1 MKRSSNVIGL
11 MFSVVLA
18 AACGGASQAAEAGG
32 GGFGRLDR
40 TLEAPA
46 EGITGLAWGD
56 GMLWGVDGPT
66 GMVYSMDPI
75 TGAVADSFR
84 VSLNG
89 GCSAT
94 GLAYSPEH
102 DLLLVG
108 LWDGGTNGW
117 VGVYSPEGENLNN
130 ISMCGG

>member
-1 MKRSSNVIGL
+1 MSSNLIGL
-11 MFSVVLA
+11 ILCLVLA
-18 AACGGASQAAEAGG
+18 ASCGGASQAAEAGEAG
-32 GGFGRLDR
+32 SGVIDR

-46 EGITGLAWGD
+46 EGISGLAWGD
-56 GMLWGVDGPT
+56 GVLLAVDGPT
-66 GMVYSMDPI
+66 GMLYSMDPVS
-75 TGAVADSFR
+75 GAVADSFK

-89 GCSAT
+89 RSHAT

-117 VGVYSPEGENLNN
+117 VGVYTPDGENLNN

>member
-11 MFSVVLA
+11 ILCAGLA
-18 AACGGASQAAEAGG
+18 AACGGASQAAEAGES
-32 GGFGRLDR
+32 GFGRVDR

-46 EGITGLAWGD
+46 EGISGLAWGE
-56 GMLWGVDGPT
+56 GMLWAVDSPT
-66 GMVYSMDPI
+66 GMVYSMDPMS
-75 TGAVADSFR
+75 GAVADSFR

-89 GCSAT
+89 GCTAT
-94 GLAYSPEH
+94 GLAYSQEH

-117 VGVYSPEGENLNN
+117 VGVYSPAGENLNN

>member
-1 MKRSSNVIGL
+1 MSSNLIGL
-11 MFSVVLA
+11 ILCLALA
-18 AACGGASQAAEAGG
+18 ASCGGASQAAEAGEAG
-32 GGFGRLDR
+32 TDVIDR

-46 EGITGLAWGD
+46 EGISGLAWGD
-56 GMLWGVDGPT
+56 GVLLAVDGAT
-66 GMVYSMDPI
+66 GMVYSMDPVS
-75 TGAVADSFR
+75 GAVADSFK

-89 GCSAT
+89 RSHAT

-102 DLLLVG
+102 DLILVG

-117 VGVYSPEGENLNN
+117 VGVYSPDGENLNN